1 MDTRVLYITAIAI
14 ASVSGGYYYFSG
26 KGQKL
31 QVDSSRSMN
40 YSAENIYLTQ
50 TDEQGHLY
58 VRAQVDRLE
67 QNLKQDTSKL
77 ENLQASTYK
86 DGKVDATF
94 HAQVAEGFNDN
105 EKVVLSEQVVATKL
119 MQSGQMQF
127 KTPALT
133 AYPKTREIET
143 DQQVNVVTPQA
154 EFVSQG
160 LKANLNDGQYEFFSI
175 RGKYEP
181 KS

>member
-67 QNLKQDTSKL
+67 QNLKQDTDRKS
-77 ENLQASTYK
+77 
-86 DGKVDATF
+86 
-94 HAQVAEGFNDN
+94 
-105 EKVVLSEQVVATKL
+105 VV
-119 MQSGQMQF
+119 
-127 KTPALT
+127 
-133 AYPKTREIET
+133 
-143 DQQVNVVTPQA
+143 
-154 EFVSQG
+154 
-160 LKANLNDGQYEFFSI
+160 
-175 RGKYEP
+175 
-181 KS
+181 